1 MMNSGLGATSAMC
14 IFLLIL
20 LVSPLASAETLMTLL
35 TLDLR
40 TFKDPSLDY
49 SVSKLLICTV
59 ERRQLPS
66 ASRINLLSSTVV
78 IALKRPPCLKLWA
91 GGHSADIIRLRSR

>member
-40 TFKDPSLDY
+40 TFKDPSLD
-49 SVSKLLICTV
+49 
-59 ERRQLPS
+59 
-66 ASRINLLSSTVV
+66 
-78 IALKRPPCLKLWA
+78 
-91 GGHSADIIRLRSR
+91 